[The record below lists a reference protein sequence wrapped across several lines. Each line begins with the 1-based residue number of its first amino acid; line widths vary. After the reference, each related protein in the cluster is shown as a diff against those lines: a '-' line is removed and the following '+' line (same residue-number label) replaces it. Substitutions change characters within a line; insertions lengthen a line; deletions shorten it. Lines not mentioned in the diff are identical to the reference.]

1 MTIRALIFPR
11 VFPSLLCTLRTRI
24 IQIQTVLECARPY
37 TRPGVVV
44 GGTGAGSGGTRA
56 TTATLKRKGQAAP
69 ARTGAVRAEIQQFTD
84 AASDFGACCMAM
96 MLLFAYAGS

>member
-11 VFPSLLCTLRTRI
+11 VFPSFLRTRI

-37 TRPGVVV
+37 TRTGVVV

-69 ARTGAVRAEIQQFTD
+69 ARTRAVRAEIQQFTD

-96 MLLFAYAGS
+96 MLLFAHAGG